1 MSLKKGLKSR
11 RAALFAAALVL
22 GAALMAAPVSANYSI
37 MLHSG
42 ASFVTEEYW
51 IENNSV
57 VFEYSGG
64 MVRIPRERVA
74 SIESTTQAAPAPF
87 GLEASLSGPAAP
99 SASATAA
106 PPARQEAGADIRLPA
121 ADAADAN
128 RGEDAFQKQ
137 FRVLEERFAGLENME
152 KDDIQIL
159 INDLDLFS
167 KELRR
172 SGMAQ
177 VYPDMSKTTNNMLV
191 RSASR
196 FYQSAAPETP

>member
-1 MSLKKGLKSR
+1 MIRKLELKSK
-11 RAALFAAALVL
+11 RAALFTAALVL
-22 GAALMAAPVSANYSI
+22 GAVLMAAPVSANYSI

-51 IENNSV
+51 IENSSI

-87 GLEASLSGPAAP
+87 GLETSLSRPAS
-99 SASATAA
+99 SASAVAA
-106 PPARQEAGADIRLPA
+106 PPAQQETGADIRQPAFEAGADRE
-121 ADAADAN
+121 
-128 RGEDAFQKQ
+128 EDAFQKQ
-137 FRVLEERFAGLENME
+137 FRVLEERFAGIDDLE
-152 KDDIQIL
+152 KDDIQVL
-159 INDLDLFS
+159 INDLDLFT

-177 VYPDMSKTTNNMLV
+177 VYPDISKATNNMLV
-191 RSASR
+191 KSASR
-196 FYQSAAPETP
+196 FYQSAAPNP